1 MSRLEC
7 EFCNNTFVSRATL
20 RSHQKKNKV
29 CLVAQTKV
37 KEVAHAEENSISCQY
52 CNIIYNEN
60 EWQVH
65 QSECYRS
72 ALTERDEKII
82 ALQNDN
88 THLQLKIDIIS
99 AQLVKSMLEMKQ
111 MSAFIQTFC
120 KPCNDL
126 APALQS

>member
-1 MSRLEC
+1 
-7 EFCNNTFVSRATL
+7 VSRATL
-20 RSHQKKNKV
+20 RSHQKKNKA
-29 CLVAQTKV
+29 CLVAQA
-37 KEVAHAEENSISCQY
+37 EAESHAEENTISCQY
-52 CNIIYNEN
+52 CNIIYTEN

-126 APALQS
+126 TPALQS